1 MPLLNFIN
9 MKGGYP
15 MRYFI
20 RIASVVLLVIVFT
33 FVSIPFFPSANAAL
47 YSEDWFPG
55 VGDDP
60 VSILDICERTGSV
73 MPLGTAL
80 KIPVID
86 WASARTQGSLIY
98 MHAPVTMNDPSRIAF
113 PSESQLSWDNI
124 YYILYRVNSAL
135 FVHETKD
142 FEGVLE
148 SWRDDNRIGIAY
160 IRGNQDKYPTFLQV
174 VHDYYNRRRIKF
186 SGGTSTQ
193 YVSRVEN
200 GNFRWFR
207 YSSSSKAYPD
217 LPAATHTTQRY
228 APGWADF
235 PSYTSYA
242 DVEIL
247 DIGRLDY
254 TDESDDYIF
263 PGVSPNDPYGL
274 KLPPLDE
281 GYPDV
286 ILPVSPLR
294 TWDWLRHFGVGNV
307 PGTRAMQQLVDAYW
321 PETSEGIKRIMYY
334 VIRQTPDGVYKVDL
348 YGVKSMN
355 SGIEDR
361 YPQLQLHYK
370 KPKLFGLFGGY
381 YEFKCWF
388 DSTPTTLSWAL
399 AGSNTMGSSGHAAT
413 FSGGWTGLKIKK
425 SDRILAFGR
434 FYPTDEGELPVPEPP
449 SMIRPPTDAV
459 PPDYDED
466 FEFNVGDGLR
476 DMLKEL
482 AYHLFLPSNLD
493 DLFLVQMLGDFM
505 SPAVNLVERVKELAD
520 FEERSTFP
528 SGFLTLWGRDFA
540 PTLNSVL
547 GTTVDV
553 PLFGSYSLFGLSRL
567 VSLVG
572 IVGIMFSGIVRAV
585 IGVFRGG
592 GSE

>member
-1 MPLLNFIN
+1 
-9 MKGGYP
+9 
-15 MRYFI
+15 MRYVM
-20 RIASVVLLVIVFT
+20 RILSVVFLVTVLILA
-33 FVSIPFFPSANAAL
+33 SIPFSPAAHAVF
-47 YSEDWFPG
+47 YHEDWFPAL
-55 VGDDP
+55 GDEP

-73 MPLGTAL
+73 MPLGSAL

-86 WASARTQGSLIY
+86 WVQYQEKGSLIRP
-98 MHAPVTMNDPSRIAF
+98 HAPVTMDDPSRIVY
-113 PSESQLSWDNI
+113 PTENNLNSDNI
-124 YYILYRVNSAL
+124 IYILYRVNSSL
-135 FVHETKD
+135 IIHENKY
-142 FEGVLE
+142 FEGIKE
-148 SWRDDNRIGIAY
+148 SWTENNRIGISY
-160 IRGNQDKYPTFLQV
+160 IKGMPEDNPVTVTIDTDTYKRLCLS
-174 VHDYYNRRRIKF
+174 F
-186 SGGTSTQ
+186 SGGNMFQ
-193 YVSRVEN
+193 YVSSVEN
-200 GNFRWFR
+200 GEFKWFR
-207 YSSSSKAYPD
+207 YTSTSTVYPVVPKATYE
-217 LPAATHTTQRY
+217 TQRY
-228 APGWADF
+228 APGWDSL
-235 PSYTSYA
+235 PSYTGVSS
-242 DVEIL
+242 VEIL
-247 DIGRLDY
+247 DVGRLDPN
-254 TDESDDYIF
+254 DLSDDYIF

-281 GYPDV
+281 GFPDV
-286 ILPVSPLR
+286 ILPDSPLR
-294 TWDWLRHFGVGNV
+294 TWDWLRYFGSGNV

-321 PETSEGIKRIMYY
+321 PETDEGIKRIMYY

-355 SGIEDR
+355 SDIDDR

-434 FYPTDEGELPVPEPP
+434 FYPSDEGELSVPEPP
-449 SMIRPPTDAV
+449 SMVRPPTDAA
-459 PPDYDED
+459 PPDFDPDYE
-466 FEFNVGDGLR
+466 FEVGEGLR

-482 AYHLFLPSNLD
+482 AYYLFLPSNLD

-505 SPAVNLVERVKELAD
+505 SPAVNLVNRIKELAN

>member
-1 MPLLNFIN
+1 MPLLNLFL
-9 MKGGYP
+9 KGGYVL
-15 MRYFI
+15 RYVL
-20 RIASVVLLVIVFT
+20 RIVSVVILAIVLIFA
-33 FVSIPFFPSANAAL
+33 SIPFSPAVNAAL
-47 YSEDWFPG
+47 YYEDWLPG
-55 VGDDP
+55 PLDEP
-60 VSILDICERTGSV
+60 VSLLDICDMTGSV
-73 MPLGTAL
+73 MPLGAAL
-80 KIPVID
+80 KFPVID
-86 WASARTQGSLIY
+86 WIQSRRQGLTIY
-98 MHAPVTMNDPSRIAF
+98 SHAPITMNDPSLIAY
-113 PSESQLSWDNI
+113 PTEEDLNKQNI
-124 YYILYRVNSAL
+124 IYILYRVNSYL
-135 FVHETKD
+135 TVHED
-142 FEGVLE
+142 SNYEGVKE
-148 SWRDDNRIGIAY
+148 TWREQNRIGIAY
-160 IRGNQDKYPTFLQV
+160 IRNMSAVTPVTVQV
-174 VHDYYNRRRIKF
+174 VNEDYKMQGIGF
-186 SGGTSTQ
+186 SGGTKFH
-193 YVSRVEN
+193 YASRVNN
-200 GNFRWFR
+200 GEFEWHRNT
-207 YSSSSKAYPD
+207 AYYISYPEI
-217 LPAATHTTQRY
+217 PCATRAVQRY
-228 APGWADF
+228 APGWSSF
-235 PSYTSYA
+235 PSYTSHA

-247 DIGRLDY
+247 DIGRLDP
-254 TDESDDYIF
+254 DDLSEDYII
-263 PGVSPNDPYGL
+263 PGASPNDPYGL
-274 KLPPLDE
+274 KLDPLDE
-281 GYPDV
+281 GFPDV
-286 ILPVSPLR
+286 ILPNSPLR
-294 TWDWLRHFGVGNV
+294 TWDWLRYFGAGNV

-334 VIRQTPDGVYKVDL
+334 VIRQTPDGLYKVDL
-348 YGVKSMN
+348 YGIKSLN
-355 SGIEDR
+355 SDIDDR

-381 YEFKCWF
+381 YEFKAWF

-399 AGSNTMGSSGHAAT
+399 AGSNSMGSSGHAST

-449 SMIRPPTDAV
+449 ALVRPPTDAV

-466 FEFNVGDGLR
+466 YEFEVGEGLR

-482 AYHLFLPSNLD
+482 VYHLFLPSNLD

-505 SPAVNLVERVKELAD
+505 SPAVNLVNRIKELAD
-520 FEERSTFP
+520 FEERSSLP
-528 SGFLTLWGRDFA
+528 SGFLTLWGTDFA